1 MLNLSRSKGSNS
13 TTGCRCNRNANEIH
27 QLFLELLSNYS
38 IKEHLTVPLIEKMK
52 LLWKVI
58 NKDAVESEKALR
70 KQLTEIEKKIENIE
84 EGYYVNKEMSKEIF
98 EKFYSKLNKERQ
110 EIHIQLTQSTEKI
123 EHKKRGQTDN
133 FHRLSPL
140 AVREGFEPSIQL
152 PIYYLSRVAP
162 STTRTPHRLNC

>member
-1 MLNLSRSKGSNS
+1 MICNECGIPFTGYEVKKKGLWYYKCR

-98 EKFYSKLNKERQ
+98 EKFYSK
-110 EIHIQLTQSTEKI
+110 
-123 EHKKRGQTDN
+123 
-133 FHRLSPL
+133 
-140 AVREGFEPSIQL
+140 
-152 PIYYLSRVAP
+152 
-162 STTRTPHRLNC
+162 